1 MKRNGRLPEL
11 LAPAGGEEAFLAALA
26 AGADAIYLGGKAF
39 NARAFAENFDDETLA
54 RCVALAH
61 AYGVR
66 VYVTLNTLLYAPEL
80 PAAAE
85 YAVRLRRMGVDALI
99 VADVGLADELHRRLP
114 ALELH
119 ASTQLSLHSS
129 TGAREVS
136 DLGFTQV
143 VAARELPKTEI
154 RRMVDLAPE
163 TVEIFLHGAL
173 CVSHSGQCL
182 FSSQVGGRSGNRGAC
197 AQPCRL
203 PYNDGKYLLSL
214 KDLSLAGHIPE
225 LIASGVSTLKI
236 EGRMKSADYVGR
248 VTAIYRR
255 LLDEGRCATAAEV
268 CELER
273 VFSRSGFTDGY
284 FTGRTDTG
292 MTGVRSE
299 RDKEESRSTAGA
311 DKTPPALPKIPLT
324 AEVTLTAGEP
334 ARLTLRT
341 PRGRTATV
349 VGEIPAAAK
358 NAPLTAAGVC
368 ERLAKLGGTP
378 FSLAAEDVRLTLG
391 EGLNLSPAALNA
403 LRRDAVARL
412 LDTSRDC
419 AELPTGAVTAPPFAP
434 LGRTA
439 LFCDAA
445 QYDAVRGEYPDFFDL
460 VFLPLWQWDKTPE
473 PPRGV
478 WLPPV
483 IFDGEEPEIRQHLDD
498 IKRRGAT
505 HALVGNPA
513 QIRIAREA
521 GLIPVGD
528 FRLNVLN
535 PNAAAYYARHGV
547 VSAVLSPELTLA
559 GMRDIGGQTI
569 VFGRVPLM
577 LTERCYMKA
586 VGGCGACGEKPLVD
600 RRGVAF
606 PVLRIPPHRNMIVNS
621 VPTYLGDRR
630 EQIPPGVGDHFLFT
644 TETPAT
650 ACEVISR
657 YLAGE
662 ALPCAVCRPTK
673 TRR

>member
-1 MKRNGRLPEL
+1 MRRHGELPEL
-11 LAPAGGEEAFLAALA
+11 LAPAGGEDAFLAALA
-26 AGADAIYLGGKAF
+26 AGADAVYLGGQAF
-39 NARAFAENFDDETLA
+39 NARAYAENFDDETLA

-61 AYGVR
+61 ARGVR

-80 PAAAE
+80 AAATD
-85 YAVRLRRMGVDALI
+85 YAARLFRMGVDAVI
-99 VADVGLADELHRRLP
+99 VADVGLADHLHRHLP
-114 ALELH
+114 GLELH
-119 ASTQLSLHSS
+119 ASTQLSLHS
-129 TGAREVS
+129 TAGAEEVA

-143 VAARELPKTEI
+143 VAARELPQKEI
-154 RRMVDLAPE
+154 ERLVAGAPE

-203 PYNDGKYLLSL
+203 PYNGGKYLLSL

-255 LLDEGRCATAAEV
+255 LLDEGRNATPGEMR
-268 CELER
+268 ELER

-284 FTGRTDTG
+284 FTGRLDAG

-299 RDKEESRSTAGA
+299 RDKEESRAAGA
-311 DKTPPALPKIPLT
+311 DTARPTLPKIPLT
-324 AEVTLTAGEP
+324 AEVTILAGIP
-334 ARLTLRT
+334 ARLTLRA
-341 PRGRTATV
+341 PGGKVAEV
-349 VGEIPAAAK
+349 LGEIPAPARS
-358 NAPLTAAGVC
+358 APLTAAGVC
-368 ERLAKLGGTP
+368 ERLSKLGNTP
-378 FSLAAEDVRLTLG
+378 FSLAPRDMTFMLG

-412 LDTSRDC
+412 LDTTREC
-419 AELPTGAVTAPPFAP
+419 PPPPPPLAIAPPFTP

-439 LFCDAA
+439 LFCDPG
-445 QYDAVRGEYPDFFDL
+445 QYEAVQAVYPDFFSL
-460 VFLPLWQWDKTPE
+460 VFLPLWRFDKTGN

-483 IFDGEEPEIRQHLDD
+483 IFDGEEPEIRQHLEAAH
-498 IKRRGAT
+498 RLGAT

-513 QIRIAREA
+513 QIRLARAA

-528 FRLNVLN
+528 FRLNILN
-535 PNAAAYYARHGV
+535 PTAAAYYARHGV

-559 GMRDIGGQTI
+559 GMRDIGGQT
-569 VFGRVPLM
+569 FAYGRVPLM
-577 LTERCYMKA
+577 LTERCYMKPI
-586 VGGCGACGEKPLVD
+586 GGCDACGKKPLVD

-606 PVLRIPPHRNMIVNS
+606 PVLRLPPHRNMIVNS

-630 EQIPPGVGDHFLFT
+630 EQIPPGVGEHFLFT
-644 TETPAT
+644 SETPAE
-650 ACEVISR
+650 CREVLAH

-662 ALPCAVCRPTK
+662 ALGCAVCRPTK

>member
-11 LAPAGGEEAFLAALA
+11 LAPAGGEQAFLAAIA
-26 AGADAIYLGGKAF
+26 AGADAVYLGGKAY

-61 AYGVR
+61 ARGVR

-80 PAAAE
+80 TAAAD
-85 YAVRLRRMGVDALI
+85 YAVRLWRMGVDALI
-99 VADVGLADELHRRLP
+99 VADVGLADELHRRVP

-119 ASTQLSLHSS
+119 ASTQLTLHSS
-129 TGAREVS
+129 TGAQEVS

-143 VAARELPKTEI
+143 VAARELPKNEI
-154 RRMVDLAPE
+154 GRMVDLSPG

-182 FSSQVGGRSGNRGAC
+182 FSSMVGGRSGNRGAC

-255 LLDEGRCATAAEV
+255 LLDEGRCATAGETR
-268 CELER
+268 ELER
-273 VFSRSGFTDGY
+273 IFSRSGFTDGY

-299 RDKEESRSTAGA
+299 QDKEESRAAGA
-311 DKTPPALPKIPLT
+311 QTPPPTPARLPLT
-324 AEVTLTAGEP
+324 AEVRIVAGEP
-334 ARLTLRT
+334 AQLTLRA
-341 PRGRTATV
+341 PGGRTATV
-349 VGEIPAAAK
+349 AGETPAAAK

-378 FSLAAEDVRLTLG
+378 FSLAAGDIRLTLG

-403 LRRDAVARL
+403 LRRDAVAHL
-412 LDTSRDC
+412 LDTTREC
-419 AELPTGAVTAPPFAP
+419 TELPTAAVTAPPFAP

-445 QYDAVRGEYPDFFDL
+445 QYDAARGEYPDFFDL

-498 IKRRGAT
+498 AKRRGAT

-513 QIRIAREA
+513 QVRIAREA

-569 VFGRVPLM
+569 AYGRVPLM
-577 LTERCYMKA
+577 LTERCYMKPL
-586 VGGCGACGEKPLVD
+586 GGCAACGKKPLVD
-600 RRGVAF
+600 RRGIAF

-621 VPTYLGDRR
+621 VPTYLGDRQ
-630 EQIPPGVGDHFLFT
+630 EQIPPGVGAHFLFT
-644 TETPAT
+644 SETPAT
-650 ACEVISR
+650 VCGVISR

-662 ALPCAVCRPTK
+662 ALSGAVCRPTK